1 MLGDLHEWTLR
12 IETQRLRIRRFVES
26 DAEFI
31 LCLLNQPSFL
41 RFIGDKKVR
50 TIEDARKYIQTGPR
64 ENYKRYGFGQYLVQ
78 LKDTNKPIG
87 MCGLVKRDSL
97 EDPDLGFA
105 FLPEAWGKGYAF
117 EAASAV
123 LKHTRDALSLSRI
136 LAITNPDNDASIKL
150 LGRLGFQFEC
160 LKRLSTDAAQVK
172 LFSLNLAS

>member
-1 MLGDLHEWTLR
+1 MDMELITGRLTLR
-12 IETQRLRIRRFVES
+12 EFVDE
-26 DAEFI
+26 DAPFI
-31 LCLLNQPSFL
+31 VTLLNQPSFL

-50 TIEDARKYIQTGPR
+50 TIEDARMYIQIGPR

-78 LKDTNKPIG
+78 LKETNKAIG
-87 MCGLVKRDSL
+87 MCGLVKRDTL
-97 EDPDLGFA
+97 EHPDLGFA

-123 LKHTRDALSLSRI
+123 LKHTQDALSLSRI
-136 LAITNPDNDASIKL
+136 LAITNPDNDASIKR

-160 LKRLSTDAAQVK
+160 LKRLSTDADQVK